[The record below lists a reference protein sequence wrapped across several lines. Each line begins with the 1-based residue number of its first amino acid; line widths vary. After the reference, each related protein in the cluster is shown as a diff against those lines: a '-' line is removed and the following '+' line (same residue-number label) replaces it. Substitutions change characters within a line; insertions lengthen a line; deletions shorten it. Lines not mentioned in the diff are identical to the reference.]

1 MGNTYRLSND
11 AAQGELSLG
20 PRLAKVV
27 GHNDD
32 DYMGT
37 LFVTLLTTDSD
48 EVGSDSKI
56 FPVRY
61 CPPFFGSTNYL
72 NNGLN
77 TGNEN
82 AFNDTQKSYGMS
94 FVPPDVGVT
103 VLVIFEEQTGQGY
116 WIGCVPDRFMNN
128 MVPAIAASA
137 AVDLSPTQKEDY
149 GNIPLPTAEFNRVL
163 AGKQTTPSPPDEIK
177 KPVHPIAGFMLEQGL
192 LEDDIRGRTTSTMRR
207 NRPTSVFGI
216 STPGPLDRRPGA
228 KRTTKGT
235 DTDKT
240 QPLPVSRVGGTQLVM
255 DDGDDRFF
263 RKTPASSGPPEYANA
278 GKNEKGD
285 TRIPISEYF
294 RVRTRTG
301 HQILLH
307 NSEDLIYIGNSRGTS
322 WIELT
327 SNGKIDIFAA
337 DSVSIHT
344 QGDFNFRADRD
355 INLEAGRNINVRAE
369 KNYTQDIE
377 NAFSSYIGGTVNNY
391 VGGEIQNVFEGSLLQ
406 SVGESLELSIGSD
419 QKIKVAGNS
428 HLTAGTSIFS
438 TAGTDSHFLS
448 GNKHIEYADKIEIK
462 CDPATP
468 AQSPILAERIV
479 KEERIKLHPNEVVDA
494 SQKYSSTRYQSFEL
508 IQSIMKRMPMHEPWY
523 KHENVNPQESTL
535 EKTDRETRQ
544 ALPPAT

>member
-1 MGNTYRLSND
+1 MAQTHRLNEERY
-11 AAQGELSLG
+11 QEQRSLG
-20 PRLAKVV
+20 IRLAKVV
-27 GHNDD
+27 AHKDPNF
-32 DYMGT
+32 MGRLT
-37 LFVTLLTTDSD
+37 VTLITTDSD
-48 EVGSDSKI
+48 PIGLEGQTVD
-56 FPVRY
+56 VYY
-61 CPPFFGSTNYL
+61 CPPFFGSTNYVF
-72 NNGLN
+72 NGSN

-94 FVPPDVGVT
+94 FIPPDIGVT
-103 VLVIFEEQTGQGY
+103 VLCVFESETGKGF
-116 WIGCVPDRFMNN
+116 WVGCVPDTYMNN
-128 MVPAIAASA
+128 MVPAIAASS
-137 AVDLSPTQKEDY
+137 AVDLSPTQKEDF
-149 GNIPLPTAEFNRVL
+149 GNIPLPVAEYNR
-163 AGKQTTPSPPDEIK
+163 AIQRKEGPDETK

-192 LEDDIRGRTTSTMRR
+192 IEDDIRGRTSSTMRR
-207 NRPTSVFGI
+207 NQTPSVFGI
-216 STPGPLDRRPGA
+216 STPGPLDKRPGA
-228 KRTTKGT
+228 KRMPTGT
-235 DTDKT
+235 SDDKT
-240 QPLPVSRVGGTQLVM
+240 KPIPVSRVGGTQFVM
-255 DDGDDRFF
+255 DDGDDRFV
-263 RKTPASSGPPEYANA
+263 RKTPAAEGPPEYANVLK
-278 GKNEKGD
+278 GEKGD
-285 TRIPISEYF
+285 VRIPISEYF

-377 NAFSSYIGGTVNNY
+377 KDFSSYIGGTVNNY

-406 SVGESLELSIGSD
+406 TVGESLELTVGSD

-448 GNKHIEYADKIEIK
+448 GSKHVQYAERIEIK

-494 SQKYSSTRYQSFEL
+494 SQKYAQTRYQSFNL
-508 IQSIMKRMPMHEPWY
+508 VQSIMKRMPMHEPWY
-523 KHENVNPQESTL
+523 KHENVNPQESAL